1 MRKNQSITWDVYRE
15 YLIQKLLP
23 ARKQKW
29 PTNNGRIQLQQ
40 DGTKSH
46 ILDDDE
52 EFKEVVDDIGLN
64 LTVYTQLPNSPDTN
78 IFNLGFFRA
87 IQSFNNDCPANEEEL
102 IKSVEKA
109 YGEYPMRKLNH
120 AWLTLQS
127 CFNMIIEN
135 DGGNDYKIPHMG
147 KESLEW
153 RGLHPRVLDITPTA
167 NAWLNPMMEDDSD
180 QDSDDSDD
188 DVYVPMTTATPMVEM
203 DGEGGENTAT
213 DAITNTGV

>member
-1 MRKNQSITWDVYRE
+1 M
-15 YLIQKLLP
+15 
-23 ARKQKW
+23 
-29 PTNNGRIQLQQ
+29 QQ

-46 ILDDDE
+46 ILDDDK
-52 EFKEVVDDIGLN
+52 EFKEAADNIGLN
-64 LTVYTQLPNSPDTN
+64 LTVYTQLPTSPDIN
-78 IFNLGFFRA
+78 ILDLGFFRA
-87 IQSFNNDCPANEEEL
+87 IQSFNNDCPTNEEEL

-120 AWLTLQS
+120 VWLTLQS

-147 KESLEW
+147 KESLEQ
-153 RGLHPRVLDITPTA
+153 RALLPQLLDVTPTA
-167 NAWLNPMMEDDSD
+167 NAWLNPTIEDDSD
-180 QDSDDSDD
+180 QDSVDSDD
-188 DVYVPMTTATPMVEM
+188 DAHVPMTTATPMVEM